1 MPLEAARDLSIPDLL
16 RVLNEKLCLECTRLQ
31 EAPLPPASVESE
43 VRIPLS
49 LSATAV
55 AGSDG

>member
-43 VRIPLS
+43 VRIPVS
-49 LSATAV
+49 LSDC
-55 AGSDG
+55 GSGV